1 MKTSKSLQHTVAF
14 LACAL
19 TMAIPELAA
28 ATGPNP
34 IADVLCDVVDWMT
47 GPVGAGIATLAV
59 IIIGVGALLG
69 KVSWGMAI
77 IVGLGVAIV
86 FGAPAV
92 IDSLSS
98 VNNTQC

>member
-1 MKTSKSLQHTVAF
+1 MHATKHWQHAFTF

-19 TMAIPELAA
+19 AVAAPEMSYAA
-28 ATGPNP
+28 GNP

-92 IDSLSS
+92 ITSLSS
-98 VNNTQC
+98 VSSATC

>member
-1 MKTSKSLQHTVAF
+1 MQTSKHWHNAIAF
-14 LACAL
+14 MACAL
-19 TMAIPELAA
+19 TVALPDLAA
-28 ATGPNP
+28 ATGNP

-92 IDSLSS
+92 IESMSS
-98 VNNTQC
+98 VASSGC

>member
-1 MKTSKSLQHTVAF
+1 MQTTKHWQHAFTF

-19 TMAIPELAA
+19 AVAAPEMSLAT
-28 ATGPNP
+28 TGNP
-34 IADVLCDVVDWMT
+34 IGDVLCDVVGWMT

-86 FGAPAV
+86 FGAPSV
-92 IDSLSS
+92 IESLSS
-98 VNNTQC
+98 VSSTTC